1 MRAPP
6 RLGVIALALALALAS
21 APGRAQPIAG
31 GVVAMN
37 LEQVFSQTML
47 GKRMR
52 ADHSAAVARMETCND
67 NLRILLEAEEARLA
81 ELRSDMPADEFRGLA
96 DAFDAEVRRIRTARA
111 RSAEA
116 LERSWSEAHIA
127 FLRAVQGV
135 LGRILTERGGAVLLD
150 NSALLLATNEVDI
163 TSEAI
168 LRIDEALGDGMS
180 DDNIAIP
187 AFEGVECPELRISA
201 E

>member
-1 MRAPP
+1 MRAAL
-6 RLGVIALALALALAS
+6 RLGVIALALSLAPAS
-21 APGRAQPIAG
+21 ARAQPAAG

-37 LEQVFSQTML
+37 LEQVFGQTML

-52 ADHSAAVARMETCND
+52 ADHAAAVARMEACND
-67 NLRILLEAEEARLA
+67 NLRIRLEAEEARLA
-81 ELRSDMPADEFRGLA
+81 DLRSDIAGDEFRELA

-116 LERSWSEAHIA
+116 LERSWGEAHVA

-135 LGRILTERGGAVLLD
+135 LGRILTQRGAAVLLD

-168 LRIDEALGDGMS
+168 LRIDEAIGDGMS
-180 DDNIAIP
+180 GDSLAVP
-187 AFEGVECPELRISA
+187 ALDGVECPELRIAA

>member
-1 MRAPP
+1 MRAAL
-6 RLGVIALALALALAS
+6 RLGVIALALSLAPAF
-21 APGRAQPIAG
+21 ARAQPAAG

-37 LEQVFSQTML
+37 LEQVFGQTML

-52 ADHSAAVARMETCND
+52 ADHAAAVARMEACND
-67 NLRILLEAEEARLA
+67 NLRIRLEAEEARLA
-81 ELRSDMPADEFRGLA
+81 DLRSDIAGDEFRELA

-116 LERSWSEAHIA
+116 LERSWGEAHVA

-135 LGRILTERGGAVLLD
+135 LGRILTQRGAAVLLD

-168 LRIDEALGDGMS
+168 LRIDEAIGDGMS
-180 DDNIAIP
+180 GDSLAVP
-187 AFEGVECPELRISA
+187 ALDGVECPELRIAA

>member
-1 MRAPP
+1 MRAAL
-6 RLGVIALALALALAS
+6 RLGVIALALSLAPAS
-21 APGRAQPIAG
+21 ARAQPAAG

-37 LEQVFSQTML
+37 LEQVFGQTML

-52 ADHSAAVARMETCND
+52 ADHAAAVARMEACND
-67 NLRILLEAEEARLA
+67 NLRIRLEAEEARLA
-81 ELRSDMPADEFRGLA
+81 DLRSDIAGDEFRELA

-116 LERSWSEAHIA
+116 LERSWGEAHVA

-135 LGRILTERGGAVLLD
+135 LGRILTQRGAAVLLD

-168 LRIDEALGDGMS
+168 LRIDEAIGDGMS
-180 DDNIAIP
+180 GGSLAVP
-187 AFEGVECPELRISA
+187 ALDGVECPELRIAA

>member
-1 MRAPP
+1 MRASL
-6 RLGVIALALALALAS
+6 RFGVVALALALAPAS
-21 APGRAQPIAG
+21 GRAQPVAG

-37 LEQVFSQTML
+37 LEQVFSETML

-52 ADHSAAVARMETCND
+52 GDHAAAVARMETCND
-67 NLRILLEAEEARLA
+67 NLRTLLEAEEARLA
-81 ELRSDMPADEFRGLA
+81 ELRGDTPADEFRGLA

-116 LERSWSEAHIA
+116 LERSWGEAHVA

-150 NSALLLATNEVDI
+150 NRALLLATNEVDI

-180 DDNIAIP
+180 GDDLAVP
-187 AFEGVECPELRISA
+187 AFDDVECPELRIAA

>member
-1 MRAPP
+1 MRAAL
-6 RLGVIALALALALAS
+6 RFGVVALAIALAPAS
-21 APGRAQPIAG
+21 ARPQPSAG

-37 LEQVFSQTML
+37 LEQVFNQTML

-52 ADHSAAVARMETCND
+52 ADHAAAIARMEACND

-81 ELRSDMPADEFRGLA
+81 VLRSDMPADEFREFA
-96 DAFDAEVRRIRTARA
+96 DTFDAEVRRIRTARA

-116 LERSWSEAHIA
+116 LERSWGEAQLA

-135 LGRILTERGGAVLLD
+135 LGQMLTEWGAAVLLD
-150 NSALLLATNEVDI
+150 NSALLLATSEVDI

-180 DDNIAIP
+180 GDSLAVP
-187 AFEGVECPELRISA
+187 AFDGVECPKLRIAA